1 MTSLFR
7 DRSLEMRLI
16 SLVKYMSTKKI
27 IFEITGMTCASCSAS
42 NERALSRAPGIKKA
56 SINFATKKALVEFD
70 NKLISEND
78 VKKIILS
85 NGYGLGGKRIRKYQI
100 INKYAQY
107 KNELFGNVKVRFILS
122 VIFSFPILLG
132 MVWKFKFGVMFLG
145 IDLIMWTHIALATIV
160 VFIFGWPF
168 HRMAFLQAKKGEANM
183 DSLIS
188 MGTLVAFFFSI
199 WAIFHGQKEYFET
212 AAVIIMF
219 ILLGKYLEDISVQ
232 KTGEAMRRLM
242 ELGAKRAR
250 ILVSG
255 EEKEVEISELK
266 IGDVVVVRPGEKIP
280 LDGFVVDGRS
290 AVDESMLTGES
301 LLVEKKVGDYVF
313 GAMLNEDG
321 ILKVRVSQTGEGTAL
336 AQIIRTVEEAQNSK
350 SPFQKLADKT
360 SRIFVPTVLIL
371 AFLTFL
377 GWSLIAHEMM
387 RAIIYAVS
395 VLVIACPCA
404 LGLATPT
411 AIMVGAGR
419 GAKQG
424 ILFKSGESFE
434 RIKDIS
440 MVIFDKTGT
449 LTKGKPAVKE
459 VLMNPKAKEASTDL
473 LSLAYGLALNSEH
486 PYSKAIVAYANT
498 MNLVA
503 NGNVIENIK
512 EDKGRGLSGVD
523 SQNRVVYLGNAKI
536 ITENKLS
543 SSWIADM
550 EEAPN
555 NQAGALL
562 FVACDGIVLGAF
574 LIEDEIRD
582 EAKDVVATLRRMHLK
597 VGIISGDRMV
607 VARAVAE
614 NLGINNIIAEVMPH
628 EKLEAIKKFQIQG
641 ERVVFVGDGINDAP
655 SLIQADLGIAMGS
668 AMDIAK
674 EAGQI
679 VMLENNLNKVVEA
692 ILISR
697 KTFRAIRQNLFWAF
711 SYNIIAIPLA
721 MLGFLTPAIA
731 AAAMSFSSVS
741 VVLNSLR
748 VSK

>member
-1 MTSLFR
+1 MPN
-7 DRSLEMRLI
+7 
-16 SLVKYMSTKKI
+16 KKI
-27 IFEITGMTCASCSAS
+27 IIEITGMTCASCSTS
-42 NERALSRAPGIKKA
+42 NERALSRASGIKKA
-56 SINFATKKALVEFD
+56 SINFATKKALVEYD
-70 NKLISEND
+70 NKLISEED
-78 VKKIILS
+78 IKKIILT
-85 NGYGLGGKRIRKYQI
+85 NGYGIGGQLAKKYQI

-107 KNELFGNVKVRFILS
+107 KNELFGNVKIRLILS
-122 VIFSFPILLG
+122 IFFSFPILLG
-132 MVWKFKFGVMFLG
+132 MVWKFKFGIMFFG
-145 IDLIMWTHIALATIV
+145 IDLIMWVHIFLATIV
-160 VFIFGWPF
+160 VFILGWPF
-168 HRMAFLQAKKGEANM
+168 HRRAFLQAKKREANM

-188 MGTLVAFFFSI
+188 MGTVVAFFFSL

-212 AAVIIMF
+212 AAVIIIF
-219 ILLGKYLEDISVQ
+219 ILLGKYFEDISVQ

-280 LDGFVVDGRS
+280 LDGFVIDGRS

-301 LLVEKKVGDYVF
+301 LLVEKKIGDYVF

-321 ILKVRVSQTGEGTAL
+321 ILKIRISQTGEGTAL

-350 SPFQKLADKT
+350 SPIQKLADKA
-360 SRIFVPTVLIL
+360 SQVFVPTVLIL
-371 AFLTFL
+371 AFVTFL
-377 GWSLIAHEMM
+377 GWSLLAHEIIK
-387 RAIIYAVS
+387 AIIYAVS

-424 ILFKSGESFE
+424 ILFKSGEGFE

-449 LTKGKPAVKE
+449 LTKGKPVVRE
-459 VLMNPKAKEASTDL
+459 ILINPNAKNNKTDIL
-473 LSLAYGLALNSEH
+473 GLAYTLALNSEH
-486 PYSKAIVAYANT
+486 PYSKAIVAHANKI
-498 MNLVA
+498 NLNI
-503 NGNVIENIK
+503 NGNKIENIK

-523 SQNRVVYLGNAKI
+523 NQGRNIYLGNAKI
-536 ITENKLS
+536 ITENNLS
-543 SSWIADM
+543 SSWIT
-550 EEAPN
+550 EVEIAPTS
-555 NQAGALL
+555 QAGALL
-562 FVACDGIVLGAF
+562 FVAYDNAVLGAF

-582 EAKDVVATLRRMHLK
+582 EAKKVITTLKKMRLK

-607 VARAVAE
+607 VAESVAK
-614 NLGINNIIAEVMPH
+614 NLGINNIIADVMPH
-628 EKLEAIKKFQIQG
+628 EKLAAIKKFQLQG
-641 ERVVFVGDGINDAP
+641 EKIIFVGDGINDAP

-697 KTFRAIRQNLFWAF
+697 KTFRTIRQNLFWAF
-711 SYNIIAIPLA
+711 FYNIIAIPLA
-721 MLGFLTPAIA
+721 MFGFLTPAIA

-748 VSK
+748 ISK

>member
-1 MTSLFR
+1 MPIK
-7 DRSLEMRLI
+7 I
-16 SLVKYMSTKKI
+16 SARGGSASGRKKI

-42 NERALSRAPGIKKA
+42 NERVLSKTPGIKKA
-56 SINFATKKALVEFD
+56 SINFATKKALVEYD
-70 NKLISEND
+70 DKILSEAD
-78 VKKIILS
+78 VKKIILA
-85 NGYGLGGKRIRKYQI
+85 NGYGIAQGHSRRYQI

-107 KNELFGNVKVRFILS
+107 KNELFGNIKVRLFLS
-122 VIFSFPILLG
+122 VLFSLPLLFA
-132 MVWKFKFGVMFLG
+132 MVFEVKSGFLIYEIDFVMWVH
-145 IDLIMWTHIALATIV
+145 MVLATLV
-160 VFIFGWPF
+160 VFVLGWPF
-168 HRMAFLQAKKGEANM
+168 HRMAYTQAKKREANM
-183 DSLIS
+183 DTLIS
-188 MGTLVAFFFSI
+188 MGTLVAYFFSL
-199 WAIFHGQKEYFET
+199 WAVFHAQKDYFET

-250 ILVSG
+250 ILISG

-280 LDGFVVDGRS
+280 LDGYILEGES

-321 ILKVRVSQTGEGTAL
+321 ILKVRVAQTGEGTAL

-350 SPFQKLADKT
+350 PPIQKLVDKVA
-360 SRIFVPTVLIL
+360 RIFVPVVLVL
-371 AFLTFL
+371 TLGTFL
-377 GWSLIAHEMM
+377 GWFFLTERDLQAV
-387 RAIIYAVS
+387 IYAVS

-419 GAKQG
+419 GAKRG

-434 RIKDIS
+434 RIKDVS
-440 MVIFDKTGT
+440 LVIFDKTGT
-449 LTKGKPAVKE
+449 LTKGKPVVKE
-459 VLMNPKAKEASTDL
+459 VLKNPKVKELDFL
-473 LSLAYGLALNSEH
+473 ELANILALNSQH
-486 PYSKAIVAYANT
+486 PYSRAVVAYADKL
-498 MNLVA
+498 NLISS
-503 NGNVIENIK
+503 GQKIKNIK
-512 EDKGRGLSGVD
+512 EEKGRGLSGSD
-523 SQNRVVYLGNAKI
+523 KLGRTILLGNAKI
-536 ITENKLS
+536 ITENNLNS
-543 SSWIADM
+543 QWVEQVEAD
-550 EEAPN
+550 PK

-562 FVACDGIVLGAF
+562 FVACGEIVLGAF

-582 EAKDVVATLRRMHLK
+582 EAKEVIEKLKKMKLK
-597 VGIISGDRMV
+597 VGIISGDRQVVAEV
-607 VARAVAE
+607 VARQ
-614 NLGINNIIAEVMPH
+614 LGIKNVIADVLPH
-628 EKLEAIKKFQIQG
+628 EKLEAIRRLQVRG
-641 ERVVFVGDGINDAP
+641 EKVIFVGDGINDAP

-679 VMLENNLNKVVEA
+679 VMLENNLKKVIEA

-697 KTFRAIRQNLFWAF
+697 KTFLAIRQNLFWAF
-711 SYNIIAIPLA
+711 FYNIVAIPLA
-721 MLGFLTPAIA
+721 MFGFLTPAIA

>member
-1 MTSLFR
+1 MP
-7 DRSLEMRLI
+7 
-16 SLVKYMSTKKI
+16 TKKI

-42 NERALSRAPGIKKA
+42 NERVLSKTPGIKKS
-56 SINFATKKALVEFD
+56 SINFATKKALVEYD
-70 NKLISEND
+70 NKILSEED
-78 VKKIILS
+78 IKKIIIS
-85 NGYGLGGKRIRKYQI
+85 NGYGIAERHSRRHQI
-100 INKYAQY
+100 GNKYVQY
-107 KNELFGNVKVRFILS
+107 KNELFGNVKVRLILS

-132 MVWKFKFGVMFLG
+132 MFFKIESGFLISG
-145 IDLIMWTHIALATIV
+145 IDFVMWIHIILATLV
-160 VFIFGWPF
+160 VFVLGWPF
-168 HRMAFLQAKKGEANM
+168 HRMAYLQAKKREANM
-183 DSLIS
+183 DTLIS
-188 MGTLVAFFFSI
+188 MGTLVAYIFSF
-199 WAIFHGQKEYFET
+199 WAVFNGQKDYLET

-219 ILLGKYLEDISVQ
+219 ILLGKYLEDKSVQ
-232 KTGEAMRRLM
+232 KTGEAMRKLM

-250 ILVSG
+250 ILVRG
-255 EEKEVEISELK
+255 EEKEVEISEIK
-266 IGDVVVVRPGEKIP
+266 IGDIVVVRPGEKIP
-280 LDGFVVDGRS
+280 LDGYIVEGES

-313 GAMLNEDG
+313 GSMLNEDG
-321 ILKVRVSQTGEGTAL
+321 ILKVRVSQTGEGSAL

-350 SPFQKLADKT
+350 TPIQKLVDKT
-360 SRIFVPTVLIL
+360 ARIFVPIVLFL
-371 AFLTFL
+371 ALITFL
-377 GWSLIAHEMM
+377 GWFFLGQKGTQ
-387 RAIIYAVS
+387 AIIFAVS

-419 GAKQG
+419 GAKRG

-459 VLMNPKAKEASTDL
+459 ILENSEVKENKKDL
-473 LSLAYGLALNSEH
+473 LNLAYGLALNSEH
-486 PYSKAIVAYANT
+486 PYSKAIVAYAQSLNIITRAKEIKNT
-498 MNLVA
+498 
-503 NGNVIENIK
+503 K
-512 EDKGRGLSGVD
+512 EYKGKGLSGLDDLGRAVF
-523 SQNRVVYLGNAKI
+523 LGNAKI
-536 ITENKLS
+536 MAENNLGS
-543 SSWIADM
+543 EWISMM
-550 EEAPN
+550 ETDPK

-562 FVACDGIVLGAF
+562 FVARGSAVLGAF
-574 LIEDEIRD
+574 LIEDEIRN
-582 EAKDVVATLRRMHLK
+582 EAKEVVATLQKMHLK
-597 VGIISGDRMV
+597 VGIISGDRQV
-607 VARAVAE
+607 VAQAVAN
-614 NLGINNIIAEVMPH
+614 NLGIDNIIADVLPH
-628 EKLEAIKKFQIQG
+628 EKMEAIRRFQVQG

-679 VMLENNLNKVVEA
+679 VLLENNLKKVVEA

-711 SYNIIAIPLA
+711 FYNIIAIPLA

>member
-1 MTSLFR
+1 MP
-7 DRSLEMRLI
+7 I
-16 SLVKYMSTKKI
+16 KKI
-27 IFEITGMTCASCSAS
+27 IFEITGMTCASCAAS
-42 NERALSRAPGIKKA
+42 NERALSKTPGIKKA
-56 SINFATKKALVEFD
+56 SINFATKKALVEYD
-70 NKLISEND
+70 DKMLNEEE

-85 NGYGLGGKRIRKYQI
+85 NGYGIGGERSRKYQI

-107 KNELFGNVKVRFILS
+107 RNELFGNVKVRFILS

-132 MVWKFKFGVMFLG
+132 MVWKFKFGVMLLG
-145 IDLIMWTHIALATIV
+145 IDLIMWVHIILAAIV

-168 HRMAFLQAKKGEANM
+168 HRMAFLQAKKREASM

-188 MGTLVAFFFSI
+188 MGTLVAFFFSL
-199 WAIFHGQKEYFET
+199 WAVFNGQKDYFET

-219 ILLGKYLEDISVQ
+219 ILLGKYLENISVQ
-232 KTGEAMRRLM
+232 KTGEAMRKLM
-242 ELGAKRAR
+242 ELGAKRAH

-266 IGDVVVVRPGEKIP
+266 IGDVMVVRPGEKIP
-280 LDGFVVDGRS
+280 LDGYVLEGRS
-290 AVDESMLTGES
+290 VVDESMLTGES

-321 ILKVRVSQTGEGTAL
+321 ILKVRVAQTGEGTAL

-350 SPFQKLADKT
+350 TPIQKLADRI
-360 SRIFVPTVLIL
+360 SRVFVPTVIIL

-377 GWSLIAHEMM
+377 GWSLIAHETT

-424 ILFKSGESFE
+424 ILFKSGDSFE
-434 RIKDIS
+434 RISDIS

-449 LTKGKPAVKE
+449 LTKGKPVVKK
-459 VLMNPKAKEASTDL
+459 VLKNPQAINIDADFL
-473 LSLAYGLALNSEH
+473 VLAHNLAFNSEH
-486 PYSKAIVAYANT
+486 PYSKAIAAHANSL
-498 MNLVA
+498 NLIA
-503 NGNVIENIK
+503 GGNKVKNSK
-512 EDKGRGLSGVD
+512 EHKGRGLSGVD
-523 SQNRVVYLGNAKI
+523 DKNRVVLLGNAKI
-536 ITENKLS
+536 IMENEME
-543 SSWIADM
+543 SSWIIKMEADP
-550 EEAPN
+550 E

-574 LIEDEIRD
+574 LIEDEIRN
-582 EAKDVVATLRRMHLK
+582 EAKEVVKALQKMHMK
-597 VGIISGDRMV
+597 IGMITGDRMV
-607 VARAVAE
+607 VAKAVAKD
-614 NLGINNIIAEVMPH
+614 LGIDNIIAEVMPH
-628 EKLEAIKKFQIQG
+628 EKLEAIKKFQLQG
-641 ERVVFVGDGINDAP
+641 EKVIFIGDGINDAP

-679 VMLENNLNKVVEA
+679 VMLENNLKKVIEA

-711 SYNIIAIPLA
+711 FYNIIAVPLA
-721 MLGFLTPAIA
+721 MFGFLTPAIA

-748 VSK
+748 ISK

>member
-1 MTSLFR
+1 MP
-7 DRSLEMRLI
+7 
-16 SLVKYMSTKKI
+16 TKKI
-27 IFEITGMTCASCSAS
+27 IFEITGMTCASCAAS
-42 NERALSRAPGIKKA
+42 NERVLVKTPGIKKA
-56 SINFATKKALVEFD
+56 SINFATKKALVEYD
-70 NKLISEND
+70 DKLLSESD

-85 NGYGLGGKRIRKYQI
+85 NGYGIGSERSRRYQI
-100 INKYAQY
+100 VNKYAQY
-107 KNELFGNVKVRFILS
+107 KNELFGNIKVRLVLS
-122 VIFSFPILLG
+122 ALFSLPILLG
-132 MVWKFKFGVMFLG
+132 MFFKIKSGFLIAG
-145 IDLIMWTHIALATIV
+145 IDFVMWVHIVLATIV
-160 VFIFGWPF
+160 VFILGWPF
-168 HRMAFLQAKKGEANM
+168 HRMAYLQARKKEANM

-188 MGTLVAFFFSI
+188 MGTLVAYFFSL
-199 WAIFHGQKEYFET
+199 WAVFHGQKDYFET
-212 AAVIIMF
+212 AAMIIMF

-232 KTGEAMRRLM
+232 KTGEAMRKLL

-250 ILVSG
+250 ILISG

-280 LDGFVVDGRS
+280 LDGYIVEGHS
-290 AVDESMLTGES
+290 SVDESMLTGES

-321 ILKVRVSQTGEGTAL
+321 ILKVRVAQTGEGTAL

-350 SPFQKLADKT
+350 PPIQKLADKVA
-360 SRIFVPTVLIL
+360 RVFVPTVLLLTLI
-371 AFLTFL
+371 TFL
-377 GWSLIAHEMM
+377 AWYFFTEKGVQAV
-387 RAIIYAVS
+387 IYAVS

-449 LTKGKPAVKE
+449 LTKGRPVVKVILKNPE
-459 VLMNPKAKEASTDL
+459 VKTSETDF
-473 LSLAYGLALNSEH
+473 LSIAYSLALNSEH
-486 PYSKAIVAYANT
+486 PYSKAIVAYANSL
-498 MNLVA
+498 NLA
-503 NGNVIENIK
+503 MEK
-512 EDKGRGLSGVD
+512 RKLKSTLEYKGRGISGIDGERKTVL
-523 SQNRVVYLGNAKI
+523 LGNAKI
-536 ITENKLS
+536 MAENELS
-543 SSWIADM
+543 GKWISKMEAD
-550 EEAPN
+550 PK
-555 NQAGALL
+555 NQTGALL
-562 FVACDGIVLGAF
+562 FVAQGGTVLGAF

-582 EAKDVVATLRRMHLK
+582 EAKKVVDTLKKMRLK
-597 VGIISGDRMV
+597 VGIISGDREV
-607 VARAVAE
+607 VAQSVAE
-614 NLGINNIIAEVMPH
+614 HLGIENVIADVLPH
-628 EKLEAIKKFQIQG
+628 EKLEAIRRLQVRG
-641 ERVVFVGDGINDAP
+641 EKIVFVGDGINDAP

-679 VMLENNLNKVVEA
+679 VMLENNLKKVVEA

-711 SYNIIAIPLA
+711 FYNIIAIPLA
-721 MLGFLTPAIA
+721 MFGFLTPAIA
-731 AAAMSFSSVS
+731 AIAMSFSSVS

>member
-1 MTSLFR
+1 
-7 DRSLEMRLI
+7 
-16 SLVKYMSTKKI
+16 
-27 IFEITGMTCASCSAS
+27 MTCASCSAS
-42 NERALSRAPGIKKA
+42 NERALSKTAGIKKA
-56 SINFATKKALVEFD
+56 AVNFATKKAFVEYD
-70 NKLISEND
+70 DQILNEEE

-85 NGYGLGGKRIRKYQI
+85 NGYGIEDGAKRKYQLV
-100 INKYAQY
+100 NKYAQY
-107 KNELFGNVKVRFILS
+107 KNELFGNVKVRLVLA

-132 MVWKFKFGVMFLG
+132 MFFDIKSGFMLLG
-145 IDLIMWTHIALATIV
+145 IDFVMWVHIFLATLIV
-160 VFIFGWPF
+160 LILGWPF
-168 HRMAFLQAKKGEANM
+168 HHMAFMQAKKREANM
-183 DSLIS
+183 DTLIS
-188 MGTLVAFFFSI
+188 MGTLVAYFFSL
-199 WAIFHGQKEYFET
+199 WAVFHGQKEYFET
-212 AAVIIMF
+212 AAVIIIF
-219 ILLGKYLEDISVQ
+219 ILLGKYLEDISVK
-232 KTGEAMRRLM
+232 KTGEAMRKLM

-280 LDGFVVDGRS
+280 LDGYVLEGRS

-321 ILKVRVSQTGEGTAL
+321 ILKVRVAQTGEGTAL

-350 SPFQKLADKT
+350 TPIQKLADKA
-360 SRIFVPTVLIL
+360 SRIFVPTVLVL
-371 AFLTFL
+371 ALFTLL
-377 GWSLIAHEMM
+377 SWSFFSHDMT

-449 LTKGKPAVKE
+449 LTKGKPVVKE
-459 VLMNPKAKEASTDL
+459 VLKNPQATNIDADL
-473 LSLAYGLALNSEH
+473 LTLAHNLALNSEH
-486 PYSKAIVAYANT
+486 PYSKAIVAYANSL
-498 MNLVA
+498 NLVA
-503 NGNVIENIK
+503 DDNKVKDSK
-512 EDKGRGLSGVD
+512 EHKGRGLSGVD
-523 SQNRVVYLGNAKI
+523 DKNREVLLGNAKI
-536 ITENKLS
+536 IAENKLES
-543 SSWIADM
+543 LWIAEM
-550 EEAPN
+550 EASSK

-562 FVACDGIVLGAF
+562 FVACGGTVLGAF

-582 EAKDVVATLRRMHLK
+582 EAKEVVQTLKKMHMK
-597 VGIISGDRMV
+597 IGMITGDRMV
-607 VARAVAE
+607 VAKAVAKD
-614 NLGINNIIAEVMPH
+614 LGIDNIIAEVMPH
-628 EKLEAIKKFQIQG
+628 EKLEAIKKFQLQG
-641 ERVVFVGDGINDAP
+641 EKVIFIGDGINDAP

-679 VMLENNLNKVVEA
+679 VMLENSLKKVVEA

-711 SYNIIAIPLA
+711 FYNIIAIPLA

>member
-1 MTSLFR
+1 
-7 DRSLEMRLI
+7 
-16 SLVKYMSTKKI
+16 
-27 IFEITGMTCASCSAS
+27 MTCASCVAS
-42 NERALSRAPGIKKA
+42 NERVLSRTPGTKKA
-56 SINFATKKALVEFD
+56 SINFATKKALVEYD
-70 NKLISEND
+70 DKLLSEAD
-78 VKKIILS
+78 VKKIILA
-85 NGYGLGGKRIRKYQI
+85 NGYGIAQGHSRRYQI
-100 INKYAQY
+100 VNKYAQY
-107 KNELFGNVKVRFILS
+107 KNELFGNVKVRLALS
-122 VIFSFPILLG
+122 VLFSLPIIVG
-132 MVWKFKFGVMFLG
+132 MFFKIESGFLISG
-145 IDLIMWTHIALATIV
+145 IDFVMWVHIALATLV
-160 VFIFGWPF
+160 VFVLGWPF
-168 HRMAFLQAKKGEANM
+168 HRMAYRQAKKREANM
-183 DSLIS
+183 DTLIS
-188 MGTLVAFFFSI
+188 MGTLVAYFFSL
-199 WAIFHGQKEYFET
+199 WAVFHGQKDYFET
-212 AAVIIMF
+212 AAVIVMF
-219 ILLGKYLEDISVQ
+219 ILLGKYLEDKSVQ

-255 EEKEVEISELK
+255 EEKEIEISELK

-280 LDGFVVDGRS
+280 LDGYIVEGES

-321 ILKVRVSQTGEGTAL
+321 ILKVRVAQTGEGTAL

-350 SPFQKLADKT
+350 PPIQKLVDKVA
-360 SRIFVPTVLIL
+360 RIFVPVVLVL
-371 AFLTFL
+371 TLVTFL
-377 GWSLIAHEMM
+377 GWFFGTERGIQ
-387 RAIIYAVS
+387 AIIYAVS

-434 RIKDIS
+434 RIRDIS

-459 VLMNPKAKEASTDL
+459 LFRNYEVETSEVDL
-473 LSLAYGLALNSEH
+473 LDIAYGLALSSDH
-486 PYSKAIVAYANT
+486 PYSKAIVTYVHG
-498 MNLVA
+498 L
-503 NGNVIENIK
+503 NIFAEKK
-512 EDKGRGLSGVD
+512 EIKDMKEYKGKGLSGVD
-523 SQNRVVYLGNAKI
+523 DLGRSVFLGNAKI
-536 ITENKLS
+536 MAENDLG
-543 SSWIADM
+543 SSWISEM
-550 EEAPN
+550 ETAPK

-562 FVACDGIVLGAF
+562 FVARGSAVLGAF

-582 EAKDVVATLRRMHLK
+582 EAREVVATLQGMQLK
-597 VGIISGDRMV
+597 VGMISGDRQ
-607 VARAVAE
+607 AVAQAVAKK
-614 NLGINNIIAEVMPH
+614 LGIENVIADVLPH
-628 EKLEAIKKFQIQG
+628 EKLEAIRRLQVQG
-641 ERVVFVGDGINDAP
+641 EKVIFVGDGINDAP

-679 VMLENNLNKVVEA
+679 VMLENNLKKVVEA

-711 SYNIIAIPLA
+711 FYNIVAIPLA
-721 MLGFLTPAIA
+721 MAGFLTPAIA
-731 AAAMSFSSVS
+731 AMAMSFSSVS

>member
-1 MTSLFR
+1 
-7 DRSLEMRLI
+7 
-16 SLVKYMSTKKI
+16 MSIKKI

-42 NERALSRAPGIKKA
+42 NERALSKSPGIKKA
-56 SINFATKKALVEFD
+56 SINFATKKALVEYD
-70 NKLISEND
+70 SKLLSKND
-78 VKKIILS
+78 VKKIIIA
-85 NGYGLGGKRIRKYQI
+85 NGYGIVSEHPRKYRGLSEH
-100 INKYAQY
+100 AEHLARWRAG
-107 KNELFGNVKVRFILS
+107 KNELFGNVKMRFVLS
-122 VIFSFPILLG
+122 VIFSSPLILG
-132 MVWKFKFGVMFLG
+132 MIWKVESGTMLLG
-145 IDLIMWTHIALATIV
+145 IDFVMWLHIFLASIV
-160 VFIFGWPF
+160 VLVFGWPF
-168 HRMAFLQAKKGEANM
+168 HKMAFFQAKKGEANM
-183 DSLIS
+183 DTLIS
-188 MGTLVAFFFSI
+188 MGTMVAYLFSL
-199 WAIFHGQKEYFET
+199 WAVFHGQKDYFET
-212 AAVIIMF
+212 ATIIIVF

-232 KTGEAMRRLM
+232 KTGEAMRKLM
-242 ELGAKRAR
+242 ELGAKKAR

-255 EEKEVEISELK
+255 EEKEVEIAEIK

-280 LDGFVVDGRS
+280 LDGFIVEGSS

-313 GAMLNEDG
+313 GAMLNESG
-321 ILKVRVSQTGEGTAL
+321 ILKVRVTQVGEGTAL

-350 SPFQKLADKT
+350 TPIQKLADKT
-360 SRIFVPTVLIL
+360 SQIFVPTVLLL
-371 AFLTFL
+371 ALLTFL
-377 GWSLIAHEMM
+377 GWSFFADEMI

-449 LTKGKPAVKE
+449 LTKGKPVVKKI
-459 VLMNPKAKEASTDL
+459 LKNPEAKGVDFLELAH
-473 LSLAYGLALNSEH
+473 SLAINSEH
-486 PYSKAIVAYANT
+486 PYSKAIVAYANNL
-498 MNLVA
+498 NLVT
-503 NGNVIENIK
+503 NGQVTKNIK
-512 EDKGRGLSGVD
+512 EEKGRGLLGLD
-523 SQNRVVYLGNAKI
+523 EQERPLYLGNAKI
-536 ITENKLS
+536 IRENKIES
-543 SSWIADM
+543 MWTSEVESAK
-550 EEAPN
+550 E

-562 FVACDGIVLGAF
+562 FVARDGVVLGAF

-582 EAKDVVATLRRMHLK
+582 EAKEVVAALRKMRLK
-597 VGIISGDRMV
+597 VGIISGDRFV
-607 VARAVAE
+607 VAESVAK
-614 NLGINNIIAEVMPH
+614 NLGIENIIADVMPH
-628 EKLEAIKKFQIQG
+628 EKMEAIKNFQLRG
-641 ERVVFVGDGINDAP
+641 EKVIFVGDGINDAP

-679 VMLENNLNKVVEA
+679 VMLENNLKKVIEA

-697 KTFRAIRQNLFWAF
+697 KTFRTIRQNLFWAF
-711 SYNIIAIPLA
+711 FYNIIAIPLA
-721 MLGFLTPAIA
+721 MFGFLTPAIA

-748 VSK
+748 ISK